1 MTHEL
6 WFRLLEILLYTAL
19 NSLPYHLCAL
29 YVFARQRRFS
39 LPVTILCLLPA
50 TALELALNLLVGLGV
65 TGNTAL
71 LNFIWAV
78 GYFVSYCI
86 VIREPIGKVGFVV
99 LVMLNLNN
107 FNIVV
112 SKYLESLLF
121 PSLAM
126 ERYHLGNCLT
136 MVISLLLIMLPHG
149 ITLRRRYVPAMQ
161 RTGNSFLWRYLWLI
175 PSIFYFL
182 WYYHI
187 HFDSS
192 SSLEVATDPHSLFF
206 LTVISCGSYLIYYIV
221 LRLVNESANNAEL
234 RSHNQQLALQTLQY
248 ENLQERINETRKANH
263 DLRHHI
269 TVMQGH
275 LESGDY
281 GKLKSYFGILKAS
294 VPTGTVSFCQHPT
307 LNMLLVYFAQQAL
320 ENNIQ
325 FQAKLAL
332 PATLPI
338 PDSDLAVLVG
348 NLVENAV
355 EACALVT
362 ESERR
367 VTVRGMTREDR
378 LLLTIDNTF
387 ACPPRKDVSGVYLS
401 SKHSGQGIGIESAK
415 AIARRHGGEV
425 RIEQQE
431 DLFCV
436 SIILSL

>member
-19 NSLPYHLCAL
+19 NSLPYHLCTL

-161 RTGNSFLWRYLWLI
+161 RTTSTSTPPPAWRW
-175 PSIFYFL
+175 
-182 WYYHI
+182 
-187 HFDSS
+187 
-192 SSLEVATDPHSLFF
+192 
-206 LTVISCGSYLIYYIV
+206 
-221 LRLVNESANNAEL
+221 
-234 RSHNQQLALQTLQY
+234 Q
-248 ENLQERINETRKANH
+248 
-263 DLRHHI
+263 
-269 TVMQGH
+269 
-275 LESGDY
+275 
-281 GKLKSYFGILKAS
+281 
-294 VPTGTVSFCQHPT
+294 PT
-307 LNMLLVYFAQQAL
+307 
-320 ENNIQ
+320 
-325 FQAKLAL
+325 
-332 PATLPI
+332 PI
-338 PDSDLAVLVG
+338 PCFS
-348 NLVENAV
+348 
-355 EACALVT
+355 
-362 ESERR
+362 
-367 VTVRGMTREDR
+367 
-378 LLLTIDNTF
+378 
-387 ACPPRKDVSGVYLS
+387 
-401 SKHSGQGIGIESAK
+401 
-415 AIARRHGGEV
+415 
-425 RIEQQE
+425 
-431 DLFCV
+431 
-436 SIILSL
+436 